1 MSSKE
6 SSQTMEIID
15 DVDKYDKSFNI
26 LILGDC
32 NIGKTSFIEAIKRKN
47 IQKEYIPTVI
57 FEYSSLYVKIN
68 DKIIK
73 FGIWD
78 ISGQETSRSLINDF
92 LKKTSLIILVYDITN
107 IKSFENIDTW
117 IKYIKSITEKS
128 KSKSKIILVGN
139 KSDLQDERV
148 VTEEEG
154 KEKCESNHL
163 TEFMECSCKNGIN
176 VKEIFINAAKILYDP
191 NNLNLENENNSHSE
205 EDKSASSSNNFEDN
219 LFIRESHKIKKKSCP
234 CCPFSCC

>member
-32 NIGKTSFIEAIKRKN
+32 NVGKTSLIDVVKGNKF
-47 IQKEYIPTVI
+47 KETYNPTVG
-57 FEYSSLYVKIN
+57 FDFFSLCVKIY

-73 FGIWD
+73 LQIWD
-78 ISGQETSRSLINDF
+78 ISGQETYRSLINDF

-117 IKYIKSITEKS
+117 LKDIKIITEEA
-128 KSKSKIILVGN
+128 KIILVGN
-139 KSDLQDERV
+139 KSDLAGKRV
-148 VTEEEG
+148 VTEEKG

-163 TEFMECSCKNGIN
+163 TEFIECSSKNGIN
-176 VKEIFINAAKILYDP
+176 VKEIFINTAKILYDDL
-191 NNLNLENENNSHSE
+191 NNMNLENEINLDSK
-205 EDKSASSSNNFEDN
+205 EDKNASSSNNFEDDF
-219 LFIRESHKIKKKSCP
+219 LIRESFKIKKKSCP
-234 CCPFSCC
+234 CCHSNCC